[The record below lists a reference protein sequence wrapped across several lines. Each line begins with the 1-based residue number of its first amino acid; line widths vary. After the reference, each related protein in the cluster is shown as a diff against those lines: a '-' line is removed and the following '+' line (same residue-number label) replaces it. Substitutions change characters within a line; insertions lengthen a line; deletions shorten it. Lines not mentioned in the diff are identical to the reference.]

1 MSDASADESATTT
14 SAAGEAAAAAAG
26 GVGGE
31 SGAGTMAIEDP
42 ELLMTVMELREAVD
56 AAENEADLEEVAKTN
71 QGLIEE
77 SVKVLEEA
85 FGKDD
90 LERARAETVRLKY
103 WMGVAEGI
111 SGWEKREG
119 GREGVGRRDWGEV
132 R

>member
-14 SAAGEAAAAAAG
+14 SAAGEAAAAAR
-26 GVGGE
+26 GVGDE

-56 AAENEADLEEVAKTN
+56 AAEKEADLEEVAKTN

-90 LERARAETVRLKY
+90 LDRARAETVRLKY